1 MSVWGRDLCETVQ
14 AALAERLAGQL
25 EPGEG
30 LRVEGETGEDVR
42 ASFVLQGGPS
52 GARLELEARVP
63 IGPDGS
69 RAAEEA
75 ALDALDLL
83 LLEHLESGRRLRGS
97 GVFEAREL
105 SGRAMQVRIER
116 TFPELE
122 AEADRLLGEGE
133 RRS

>member
-1 MSVWGRDLCETVQ
+1 MSVWGRDFSEAVE

-25 EPGEG
+25 EPGEA

-42 ASFVLQGGPS
+42 ASFVLQGSRG

-69 RAAEEA
+69 RAAEA
-75 ALDALDLL
+75 TALDALDLL
-83 LLEHLESGRRLRGS
+83 LLEHLESGRNLRGS

-105 SGRAMQVRIER
+105 GGRAVQVRIER

-122 AEADRLLGEGE
+122 AAADRLLGEGE